1 MSSSTT
7 SEPSALLKEQKAASV
22 PPARAI
28 SSVPTTF
35 FLRTERE
42 IEQKSQRGRRTS
54 RTPGEQAF
62 STSTMAEDSRF
73 GVESLEQII
82 ASTSISDATFSRTS
96 SNSSNHAVDTQL
108 DAGKKRKNG
117 RRVHPS
123 IIATGQQIISSDR
136 GSSFASPLQAGLPPR
151 DQSVRSASGTSLAT
165 MSQPLT
171 PLRLSPRPESTI
183 PSETRSGSPKSLRL
197 SDEESSIADEGHSH
211 AVLSPSGDDE
221 EHNLHSQNM
230 PQLVMPSLAMPVRR
244 PFTDLGR
251 RMGRARILVVGPRQV
266 GKSSLIRSLFRTCE
280 HIVHIDQ
287 ISPSMPSEFS
297 FATES
302 SHYVPTTAFTEIQ
315 ASTRPYPTWW
325 TDLGSRRMLLRRASV
340 GDGVLDR
347 NLTFIDTPGIED
359 DSQVQSIRDQVT
371 ASLGRTLRMECMSDA
386 ELVNLL
392 SGDGGVQIDAAIYV
406 FAPDLAQGSSS
417 SPSGL
422 TAAHQELL
430 QFLSKVTNL
439 IPVIG
444 RADAVSSDAL
454 HARKTQ
460 LRDELETLNIEAYPL
475 NDPNGNNIV
484 GPFTITSASED
495 DADEVDAS
503 VLMSSQ
509 YMKPLVPSDL
519 AQLADVLLFPDNINR
534 MRHISATKFLLWRHR
549 KLGQHV
555 ALENQAVWQSQSFG
569 HHSRAASTGS
579 LLEGTSKVLVPRST
593 SSYYRSASPAISET
607 SAMSD
612 YVHNTSSLALARY
625 NEQAKTTVP
634 FRQIRLAKWA
644 QDLQR
649 SLDNERRKYLDFY
662 SSQQADWASGDQ
674 GKDRQALVAVK
685 SPEQGRL
692 GGDLGVIDPRDP
704 LGVLAFG
711 QACSRQGFVVLRVA
725 ASCGLLGAMFY
736 WAAKN
741 WHDIQHLLGMS
752 APSQTVISA
761 AAIPP
766 PSSPVPRRILNGWF
780 DDSKVR
786 GLFGWSN

>member
-1 MSSSTT
+1 
-7 SEPSALLKEQKAASV
+7 
-22 PPARAI
+22 
-28 SSVPTTF
+28 
-35 FLRTERE
+35 
-42 IEQKSQRGRRTS
+42 
-54 RTPGEQAF
+54 
-62 STSTMAEDSRF
+62 MAEDSRF
-73 GVESLEQII
+73 GVESLEETI
-82 ASTSISDATFSRTS
+82 ASTSTSEATLSRTS
-96 SNSSNHAVDTQL
+96 SNSSSHAVDTQL

-123 IIATGQQIISSDR
+123 IIATGQRIISSDR
-136 GSSFASPLQAGLPPR
+136 GSSLASPLQAGSPPR
-151 DQSVRSASGTSLAT
+151 DQSARRASGTSLAN

-183 PSETRSGSPKSLRL
+183 PSEIRSGSPKSLRL
-197 SDEESSIADEGHSH
+197 SDEESSIADEGHSQ
-211 AVLSPSGDDE
+211 AVLSSSGDE
-221 EHNLHSQNM
+221 EGHNLHAQNM
-230 PQLVMPSLAMPVRR
+230 PQLVMPSLAMPIRR
-244 PFTDLGR
+244 PFTELGR
-251 RMGRARILVVGPRQV
+251 RMGRARILVVGPKQV
-266 GKSSLIRSLFRTCE
+266 GKSSLIQSLFRTCE

-287 ISPSMPSEFS
+287 VSPSIPSQSS
-297 FATES
+297 FVTES
-302 SHYVPTTAFTEIQ
+302 SYYVPTTAFTEIQ

-325 TDLGSRRMLLRRASV
+325 TDFESRRMLLRRASV

-359 DSQVQSIRDQVT
+359 DLQVQSIRNQVT
-371 ASLGRTLRMECMSDA
+371 ASLDRTLRMECMTDA

-406 FAPDLAQGSSS
+406 FAPDLAHESSS

-430 QFLSKVTNL
+430 QFLSKTTNL
-439 IPVIG
+439 IPIIG

-454 HARKTQ
+454 YARKTQ
-460 LRDELETLNIEAYPL
+460 LRDELETLNIEAYTL

-484 GPFTITSASED
+484 GPLAISTASED

-509 YMKPLVPSDL
+509 YMKPLIPSDL
-519 AQLADVLLFPDNINR
+519 AQLANALLFPDNVDR
-534 MRHISATKFLLWRHR
+534 MRHVSATKFLLWRR
-549 KLGQHV
+549 RNLGQHIGS
-555 ALENQAVWQSQSFG
+555 ENQAALQSPSFG

-579 LLEGTSKVLVPRST
+579 LLEGTSKVLVPHST
-593 SSYYRSASPAISET
+593 SSYYRSASPALSEI

-612 YVHNTSSLALARY
+612 HVHNTSSLALAKY

-649 SLDNERRKYLDFY
+649 SLGNERRKYHDFY
-662 SSQQADWASGDQ
+662 SSQQANWASGDQ
-674 GKDRQALVAVK
+674 EKNQQALVSMK
-685 SPEQGRL
+685 NPEQGRL

-711 QACSRQGFVVLRVA
+711 QACSRQGFVVLQVA

-741 WHDIQHLLGMS
+741 WHEIQHFLGLSM
-752 APSQTVISA
+752 PSQTVIAA

-766 PSSPVPRRILNGWF
+766 PSLTIPRPILNGWF

-786 GLFGWSN
+786 GFFGWSN